1 MELWTAFLLGL
12 VGSAHCA
19 GMCGP
24 LALALP
30 VTGNSRATFLAGRF
44 LYNAGR
50 ILTYAMMGLI
60 FGLLGHVFDIAGLQ
74 RWVSLTAGAV
84 ILIGLVLSP
93 RFVSM
98 APMSRLVTRL
108 KTALGSLL

>member
-30 VTGNSRATFLAGRF
+30 ATGNTRGTFLAGRL

-50 ILTYAMMGLI
+50 LVTYAALGAA
-60 FGLLGHVFDIAGLQ
+60 FGLLGQTFALAGFQ
-74 RWVSLTAGAV
+74 RWISSPLAWRFSRACSLPHASP
-84 ILIGLVLSP
+84 LDSP
-93 RFVSM
+93 R
-98 APMSRLVTRL
+98 
-108 KTALGSLL
+108 